1 VPVLA
6 GVDLEV
12 AAGEVVVLL
21 GSNGAGKTTLLRVL
35 ATLLRPSGGTLRL
48 FGEDATRRAPAAR
61 RRLGYVG
68 HDSACYP
75 DLTGRENLEFHAEL
89 HDVPDAAARVADLLR
104 WAGLEDAAR
113 RPARTYSRGM
123 TQRLALA
130 RVLLHAPELLLLDE
144 PYSGLDPAAATRLDG
159 LLRELPRAGHAI
171 VLSTHDVERVTP
183 FATRVGGAR
192 GAGHAP
198 ARDAGLAGGAIL
210 RGRARGARR
219 AHPRPHG
226 REPRGR
232 VEGEARDAVECP
244 LRDVED
250 LRGVGLRADRQVVRV
265 HAEEPAAR
273 IVGKRS
279 RRDTARRV
287 RFSPVV
293 DLVHLDPVVLRDI
306 EELAAW
312 KDRRDEPAGRVPEGL
327 DALPGVG
334 DEPAS
339 RADAVAG
346 HLAGGRGRRIENGGR
361 LRRRCDEREQQQGGE
376 RRTEHTGR
384 GL

>member
-1 VPVLA
+1 MGLNDAPVVARGLRREFGGVPVLA

-48 FGEDATRRAPAAR
+48 FGEDASRRPPAAR

-89 HDVPDAAARVADLLR
+89 HAVPDAVGRVADLLR

-113 RPARTYSRGM
+113 RPVRTYSRGM

-183 FATRVGGAR
+183 LASRV
-192 GAGHAP
+192 
-198 ARDAGLAGGAIL
+198 AIL
-210 RGRARGARR
+210 
-219 AHPRPHG
+219 H
-226 REPRGR
+226 RGR
-232 VEGEARDAVECP
+232 V
-244 LRDVED
+244 
-250 LRGVGLRADRQVVRV
+250 
-265 HAEEPAAR
+265 
-273 IVGKRS
+273 
-279 RRDTARRV
+279 
-287 RFSPVV
+287 
-293 DLVHLDPVVLRDI
+293 
-306 EELAAW
+306 AW
-312 KDRRDEPAGRVPEGL
+312 
-327 DALPGVG
+327 
-334 DEPAS
+334 S
-339 RADAVAG
+339 
-346 HLAGGRGRRIENGGR
+346 
-361 LRRRCDEREQQQGGE
+361 QQGG
-376 RRTEHTGR
+376 TDPIVVASAYDGVLGGR
-384 GL
+384 A